1 MLCCKPASLL
11 GRYQRG
17 NEGRQVLLYLSAK
30 YCRGRQT
37 LVEISEHLNISIGGL
52 TAGRTVFKKR
62 LTENNKLRQRVSRLE
77 ASLAQQNEVQ

>member
-1 MLCCKPASLL
+1 
-11 GRYQRG
+11 
-17 NEGRQVLLYLSAK
+17 LYLSAK

-62 LTENNKLRQRVSRLE
+62 LTENSKLRQRVSRLE
-77 ASLAQQNEVQ
+77 ASLAQRNEVQ